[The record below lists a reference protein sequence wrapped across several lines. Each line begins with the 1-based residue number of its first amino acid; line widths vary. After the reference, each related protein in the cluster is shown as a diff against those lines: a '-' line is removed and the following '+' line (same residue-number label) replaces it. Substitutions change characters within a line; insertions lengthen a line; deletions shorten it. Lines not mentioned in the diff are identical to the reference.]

1 MNIHTPTQW
10 QPISVEVEQAVLGSA
25 MTNPEAFSKISAVV
39 EKEHFYDPFHQ
50 QIFEIISTLSQMGK
64 LVSPL
69 TVPSFLPPV
78 IGETKVKTK
87 VYMARLAAESVPP
100 DIALGYAKHVRELA
114 MRRRISEIATQMAPD
129 AATDAAQ
136 LASEAIEALDTVV
149 SSSSSW
155 ALPAVSM
162 AAVMTRSVDKIADA
176 YRNEGKIIGIPT
188 GLRDLD
194 QKLGGLQRGN
204 LVLLAGRPGM
214 GKSAMLL
221 AMLRQAGIRD
231 FRSLVFSKEMPATE
245 LGERMISDYIFDLPI
260 THVPYSNLRTGSF
273 HEQMFDYV
281 REAAMVCSKL
291 PIDVEEQSNLTMSQ
305 ILTRARRY
313 KRRHGRLDILAIDH
327 LGLIQA
333 SDRYRGNRVNE
344 IGEITAAAKAAAKE
358 LDCVVVL
365 LSQLSRK
372 VEERADKRPIL
383 ADLRDSGSIEQDAD
397 TVMFL
402 YRPTYYLASSEPE
415 PGTEAHLQWQRDSEA
430 AHNKLIAIIAKQ
442 RMGPTGQVEL
452 FCDIASNAIRNLGH
466 QQYMPGAAQ

>member
-1 MNIHTPTQW
+1 MLDKTQW
-10 QPISVEVEQAVLGSA
+10 VPISIEVEQCVLGSA
-25 MTNPEAFSKISAVV
+25 MTSPEAFSKISAVV
-39 EKEHFYDPFHQ
+39 EKEHFFDPFHQ
-50 QIFEIISTLSQMGK
+50 QVFEIISTLTQMGK
-64 LVSPL
+64 LVSVL
-69 TVPSFLPPV
+69 TVPAFLPPEV
-78 IGETKVKTK
+78 GDTKIKTK

-114 MRRRISEIATQMAPD
+114 HRRRIAEIAAAMAPD
-129 AATDAAQ
+129 ATTEAAQ

-149 SSSSSW
+149 SSASSW

-162 AAVMTRSVDKIADA
+162 AEVMTRSVDKIADA

-194 QKLGGLQRGN
+194 HKLGGLQRGN

-214 GKSAMLL
+214 GKSAVLL
-221 AMLRQAGIRD
+221 NFLRQAGLRD

-245 LGERMISDYIFDLPI
+245 LGERMISDYIFDLPV
-260 THVPYSNLRTGSF
+260 THVPYTNLRTGSF

-281 REAAMVCSKL
+281 REAGLEIARL
-291 PIDVEEQSNLTMSQ
+291 PIDVEEQNGLTMSQ

-313 KRRHGRLDILAIDH
+313 KRRHGRLDILAVDH

-344 IGEITAAAKAAAKE
+344 IAEITAAAKAAAKE
-358 LDCVVVL
+358 LDCVFLL

-372 VEERADKRPIL
+372 VEERTDKRPIL

-397 TVMFL
+397 TVLFL
-402 YRPTYYLASSEPE
+402 YRPSYYLAQSEPE
-415 PGTEAHLQWQRDSEA
+415 QGTEAHLQWQQQSEQ
-430 AHNKLIAIIAKQ
+430 AHNKLIAIIGKQ

-452 FCDIASNAIRNLGH
+452 FCDIGNNAVRDLGH
-466 QQYMPGAAQ
+466 QGYGS

>member
-1 MNIHTPTQW
+1 MEVGQVNIQPQKWTP
-10 QPISVEVEQAVLGSA
+10 VALDVEQCVLGSI
-25 MTNPEAFSKISAVV
+25 MVSPETLAKVSAVLESAHFFDPIHV
-39 EKEHFYDPFHQ
+39 QIYDIITTLAEH
-50 QIFEIISTLSQMGK
+50 GK
-64 LVSPL
+64 LVSVL

-78 IGETKVKTK
+78 IPGTSTKSK

-100 DIALGYAKHVRELA
+100 DIALGYAKHIREMA
-114 MRRRISEIATQMAPD
+114 MRRRIGEIATQMAPD
-129 AATDAAQ
+129 AATDASQ

-149 SSSSSW
+149 ASSSSW

-162 AAVMTRSVDKIADA
+162 ANIMTRSVDKIADA
-176 YRNEGKIIGIPT
+176 YKNEGRIIGIPT

-194 QKLGGLQRGN
+194 HKLGGLQRGN

-221 AMLRQAGIRD
+221 NLLRQSAKRD
-231 FRSLVFSKEMPATE
+231 FRSLVFSKEMPASE
-245 LGERMISDYIFDLPI
+245 LGERMISDYIFDLPV
-260 THVPYSNLRTGSF
+260 THVPYSYLRTGTF
-273 HEQMFDYV
+273 HEMMFEYV
-281 REAAMVCSKL
+281 REAAVANGKL
-291 PIDVEEQSNLTMSQ
+291 PIDVEEQSGLTMSQ

-327 LGLIQA
+327 LGLVQA

-358 LDCVVVL
+358 LDCVVLL

-383 ADLRDSGSIEQDAD
+383 SDLRDSGSIEQDAD
-397 TVMFL
+397 TVLFL
-402 YRPTYYLASSEPE
+402 YRPSYYLAQSEPE
-415 PGTEAHLQWQRDSEA
+415 QATEAHMQWQRESEA

-442 RMGPTGQVEL
+442 RMGPTGHVEL
-452 FCDIASNAIRNLGH
+452 FCDIGNNAIRNLGH
-466 QQYMPGAAQ
+466 QGYGS

>member
-1 MNIHTPTQW
+1 
-10 QPISVEVEQAVLGSA
+10 
-25 MTNPEAFSKISAVV
+25 
-39 EKEHFYDPFHQ
+39 
-50 QIFEIISTLSQMGK
+50 
-64 LVSPL
+64 
-69 TVPSFLPPV
+69 
-78 IGETKVKTK
+78 
-87 VYMARLAAESVPP
+87 
-100 DIALGYAKHVRELA
+100 
-114 MRRRISEIATQMAPD
+114 
-129 AATDAAQ
+129 
-136 LASEAIEALDTVV
+136 
-149 SSSSSW
+149 
-155 ALPAVSM
+155 
-162 AAVMTRSVDKIADA
+162 
-176 YRNEGKIIGIPT
+176 
-188 GLRDLD
+188 
-194 QKLGGLQRGN
+194 
-204 LVLLAGRPGM
+204 M

-273 HEQMFDYV
+273 HEQMFEYV
-281 REAAMVCSKL
+281 REAATVCSKL

-466 QQYMPGAAQ
+466 QPYMPGAAQ